1 MAITD
6 AQYKFFTVLKNC
18 HRDDPPW
25 KVLTWICQPI
35 NAEVV
40 RKDKDIEP
48 VVDYDPLNTH
58 EYTYEIWKD
67 GGLLFKGDY
76 ETLLE
81 WLFKYIFNDQRGWF
95 GELL

>member
-40 RKDKDIEP
+40 REDNSKFT
-48 VVDYDPLNTH
+48 DYDPLNTH
-58 EYTYEIWKD
+58 LDTYEIWKE
-67 GGLLFKGDY
+67 GHLLFKGEY
-76 ETLLE
+76 ETLLAN
-81 WLFKYIFNDQRGWF
+81 LFEYIFDEDSEG
-95 GELL
+95 